1 MIRDEPPPPS
11 LLPPRLSHLP
21 YKQTALLC
29 SRLLA
34 LPPSFLPSSPSLP
47 HRASSFT
54 LEGLLDE
61 IHGSRGNDGGGSSE
75 QIAHSV
81 ACKLCE
87 GLWLDALG
95 VVCVSGPLGL
105 GLGQRR
111 GGSRLAAV
119 MMVGSKSKGR
129 GHWTSAEQMEL
140 AAGTRPPDRWSA
152 AAAADGSARCSQDGG
167 EHGAVAAGRDGG
179 LLSKQRVHRART
191 TTKHEL
197 N

>member
-1 MIRDEPPPPS
+1 MAYEPGRASSSFSPS
-11 LLPPRLSHLP
+11 TSPIP
-21 YKQTALLC
+21 
-29 SRLLA
+29 LA
-34 LPPSFLPSSPSLP
+34 VHADRVVVLASPCPPSFLPSSPSLP
-47 HRASSFT
+47 SSSSSFRART

-105 GLGQRR
+105 GQRR

-119 MMVGSKSKGR
+119 MMVGSKGR

-152 AAAADGSARCSQDGG
+152 AAAADGSARSSQDGG
-167 EHGAVAAGRDGG
+167 EHGAVAAGRNGG
-179 LLSKQRVHRART
+179 C
-191 TTKHEL
+191 E
-197 N
+197 